1 MKVLGKIIAVL
12 YSIIFVFALTGVSLL
27 IGASNLLDG
36 SFYTEVL
43 KSVDLNE
50 INASDLGLTDNP
62 DESLQDVLVNQL
74 SESGL
79 DKQVSEA
86 ILNNEEIKEVVG
98 DVIGQV
104 IDYTAGIGEAP
115 KVTTEQAKVILNNK
129 NVKQLLDE
137 DLTDE
142 DINELVNG
150 LNEFLKEFA
159 DEGGSDGN
167 E

>member
-1 MKVLGKIIAVL
+1 MKVLGKIAAIL
-12 YSIIFVFALTGVSLL
+12 YSIIFVLAFFGVSLL
-27 IGASNLLDG
+27 VGASNLLNG
-36 SFYTEVL
+36 SFYTSVL

-62 DESLQDVLVNQL
+62 DESLEDVLINQL

-86 ILNNEEIKEVVG
+86 ILNNDEIKEVVG

-104 IDYTAGIGEAP
+104 INYTINKGEAP
-115 KVTTEQAKVILNNK
+115 KITKDQAKTILDNK
-129 NVKQLLDE
+129 DVKKMLDE
-137 DLTDE
+137 DFTDE
-142 DINELVNG
+142 DINELVSE

-159 DEGGSDGN
+159 DEGGFNGN
-167 E
+167 